1 MTCDALGRGCR
12 LCKLLSRTV
21 GRILFWVL
29 GVKWARL
36 EADQV
41 RPHFEGLDLDLV
53 GGLKTRGWTTHDVD
67 VVGSAEHAAVLAE
80 RLRKAGI
87 RNPVH
92 HCSNA
97 GGHSHFACIRGGLAA
112 LFGDEQVKRRAR
124 GH

>member
-21 GRILFWVL
+21 GRTLFWIL
-29 GVKWARL
+29 GVQWPKL
-36 EADQV
+36 EATQV
-41 RPHFEGLDLDLV
+41 YPHLEGLELDLV

-67 VVGSAEHAAVLAE
+67 VVGSAAAAVELTE

-97 GGHSHFACIRGGLAA
+97 GGHSHFACIRGGLSA
-112 LFGDEQVKRRAR
+112 LFADEQVKRRAR